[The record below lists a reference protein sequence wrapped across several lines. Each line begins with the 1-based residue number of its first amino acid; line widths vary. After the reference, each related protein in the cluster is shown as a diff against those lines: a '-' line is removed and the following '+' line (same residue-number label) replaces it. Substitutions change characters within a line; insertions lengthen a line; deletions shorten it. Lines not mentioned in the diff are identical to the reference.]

1 MLERFLACY
10 TEEISYFF
18 STRKAFKNLVYTPN
32 AHTVVID
39 LGDGKSFTA
48 ILKDIQVHPVTD
60 DILHI
65 DFFQIFGDKEITIEV
80 PVKIIGDSKGVMAG
94 GDLRLNNRKL
104 KVKALPQNLPDF
116 VEADITPLNM
126 GNKLYVTQVPTPDFK
141 IMHPDTVICQ
151 VKISRAAMK
160 AAQQQSKKSTCKRKE
175 K

>member
-1 MLERFLACY
+1 
-10 TEEISYFF
+10 
-18 STRKAFKNLVYTPN
+18 
-32 AHTVVID
+32 VID

-104 KVKALPQNLPDF
+104 KVKPYLKIFL
-116 VEADITPLNM
+116 ILLKLILHHYM

-141 IMHPDTVICQ
+141 IMHPDNSNLSSEDFSCSYESS
-151 VKISRAAMK
+151 SRS
-160 AAQQQSKKSTCKRKE
+160 SKSSKSTCKRKNNIFQSYL
-175 K
+175 KHQL

>member
-10 TEEISYFF
+10 TEEISQYFQHKKKH
-18 STRKAFKNLVYTPN
+18 SKLGLHSN

-80 PVKIIGDSKGVMAG
+80 PVKIIGDSKE
-94 GDLRLNNRKL
+94 LWL
-104 KVKALPQNLPDF
+104 
-116 VEADITPLNM
+116 VEI
-126 GNKLYVTQVPTPDFK
+126 YV
-141 IMHPDTVICQ
+141 
-151 VKISRAAMK
+151 
-160 AAQQQSKKSTCKRKE
+160 
-175 K
+175 